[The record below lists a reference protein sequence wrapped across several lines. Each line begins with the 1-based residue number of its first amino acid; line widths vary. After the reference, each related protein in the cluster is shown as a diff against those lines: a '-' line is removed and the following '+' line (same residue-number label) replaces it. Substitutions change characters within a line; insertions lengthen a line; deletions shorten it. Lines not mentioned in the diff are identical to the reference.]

1 MATIRKKHRAPV
13 SVFQRDP
20 GPWSRLLIDWLA
32 TLAVIMIF
40 GLVMLFSASYT
51 TGYLRMGDS
60 FHYIKQQALC
70 MMLGLGCMFLMSYMD
85 HRFLRKMVVP
95 GYIIVLAMLAVTL
108 TMAPLNGCRRW
119 IRLGGLTL
127 QTSEVAKFE
136 MILLSSHLAA
146 SAPQIGRFSPSLREK
161 IKPKDW
167 LFIRIVRQLIVPV
180 LPLVPVLLQ
189 ELLQLVLLQG
199 QRHLLILQLKH
210 HMMYHLL

>member
-70 MMLGLGCMFLMSYMD
+70 MMLGLGCMFLMSYVD
-85 HRFLRKMVVP
+85 HRFLRKMVL
-95 GYIIVLAMLAVTL
+95 YYHKEL
-108 TMAPLNGCRRW
+108 
-119 IRLGGLTL
+119 RLGESMELFRG
-127 QTSEVAKFE
+127 QTGPDAWYICGKKEGSKCFE
-136 MILLSSHLAA
+136 ANA
-146 SAPQIGRFSPSLREK
+146 YFQ
-161 IKPKDW
+161 
-167 LFIRIVRQLIVPV
+167 
-180 LPLVPVLLQ
+180 
-189 ELLQLVLLQG
+189 
-199 QRHLLILQLKH
+199 
-210 HMMYHLL
+210 